1 MIITGEVA
9 KAVEELRQE
18 LDEHLQA
25 INENTS
31 EVEMNYTYLIDMN
44 KRLKFLESKMH
55 VFEKI
60 LTKLTSE
67 KISES
72 KPKKIKITK
81 QEQDV
86 FMIFYQSES
95 ALTYLDIS
103 EALRKSE
110 SFVRYFINSLIEK
123 GVPITKHLIKRK
135 TYFILDPAFKELQ
148 TKKNILNIEK
158 TLTLDC
164 FDQSIVSGL

>member
-1 MIITGEVA
+1 MLMATETA
-9 KAVEELRQE
+9 KAIEEIRQE

-31 EVEMNYTYLIDMN
+31 EVEINYTYLIDMN
-44 KRLKFLESKMH
+44 KRLKFLESKMQ

-60 LTKLTSE
+60 LSKLTSE
-67 KISES
+67 KVTES
-72 KPKKIKITK
+72 RPNKIKITK

-86 FMIFYQSES
+86 FMAFYQSES
-95 ALTYLDIS
+95 ALTYQDIS
-103 EALRKSE
+103 EALGKSE

-164 FDQSIVSGL
+164 FDQSIVADI